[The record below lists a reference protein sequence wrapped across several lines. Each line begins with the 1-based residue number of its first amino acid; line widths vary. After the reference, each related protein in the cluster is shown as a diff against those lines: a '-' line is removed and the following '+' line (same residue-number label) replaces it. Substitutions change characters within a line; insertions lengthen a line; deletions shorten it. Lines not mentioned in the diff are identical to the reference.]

1 MRVWNLDKPV
11 QKCSGLSK
19 TTPGLAFEEVAD
31 SGAAEYLCFSG
42 PLAALTMHID
52 SCEMSL

>member
-19 TTPGLAFEEVAD
+19 TTPGLAFEESWLLTVGQLNIFA
-31 SGAAEYLCFSG
+31 SQV
-42 PLAALTMHID
+42 PLLP
-52 SCEMSL
+52 